1 MSTTPTHPLTNP
13 LTNPVT
19 EGDIANYLANSPDF
33 FERHAELLAA
43 VHLSSPHNGRSV
55 SLQERQAEMLRDKI
69 KAGERRM
76 MEMIRNGSDNT
87 LLSEKLLNWTRSLF
101 LVNDAFALPERIA
114 GEIKDQFMVPQVAIK
129 VWDVAPAFA
138 HAEFAQGVS
147 DDAKLFASS
156 MEEPFCGLNTGFE
169 AVSWLSDPSS
179 ATSLAMLPL
188 RMREPGQT
196 WGGMAPIPAPLAG
209 TMQPALLP
217 AFGML
222 VLSSPDPQRFNSSMG
237 TDFLERIAELSSAAL
252 SRLR

>member
-1 MSTTPTHPLTNP
+1 MTTTLANS

-19 EGDIANYLANSPDF
+19 EADIANYLANSPDF

-55 SLQERQAEMLRDKI
+55 SLQERQAEMLREKI

-76 MEMIRNGSDNT
+76 MDMIRNGTDNT
-87 LLSEKLLNWTRSLF
+87 LLSDKLLGWTRGLF
-101 LVNDAFALPERIA
+101 LVNDAFALPQCIA

-138 HAEFAQGVS
+138 HAEFAHGVS
-147 DDAKLFASS
+147 EDVKVFASS
-156 MEEPFCGLNTGFE
+156 MMEPFCGLNSGFE
-169 AVSWLSDPSS
+169 AVSWLDDP
-179 ATSLAMLPL
+179 ATAVSLAMLPL

-196 WGGMAPIPAPLAG
+196 WGGMAPTSVTVLS
-209 TMQPALLP
+209 TTLP

-222 VLSSPDPQRFNSSMG
+222 VLASPDPQRFNSSMG